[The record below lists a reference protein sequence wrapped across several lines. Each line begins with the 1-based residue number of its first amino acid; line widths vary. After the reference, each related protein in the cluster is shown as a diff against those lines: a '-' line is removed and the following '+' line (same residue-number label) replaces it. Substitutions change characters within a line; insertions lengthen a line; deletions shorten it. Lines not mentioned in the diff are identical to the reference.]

1 MTPDQLASRV
11 ADLANALR
19 LELRREIE
27 TVATTGQAMVIDRVS
42 ETGKDSRG
50 VAFKPYTPEWEAKKR
65 QAVGGKA
72 SAKKRKDRATAP
84 ATPEKPQ
91 GRYRGIVDFTFTGR
105 MLSNIGLGEIQDTD
119 KGVRVVVA
127 GRTEETRAKM
137 EGNDKYRP
145 GWFTL
150 SKSEKEELKR
160 QSAARLANFAQRFI
174 TQ

>member
-11 ADLANALR
+11 AELANALR

-42 ETGKDSRG
+42 ETGKDRQG
-50 VAFKPYTPEWEAKKR
+50 VPFKAYTPEYEAKKR

-72 SAKKRKDRATAP
+72 SAKKRKERATAP

-91 GRYRGIVDFTFTGR
+91 GRYRGIVDFTLTGS
-105 MLSNIGLGEIQDTD
+105 MLRNIGLGEVQDTD
-119 KGVRVVVA
+119 KGVSVVVT
-127 GRTEETRAKM
+127 GRTQETRAKM

-145 GWFTL
+145 GWFSL
-150 SKSEKEELKR
+150 SEAEKAELKK
-160 QSAARLANFAQRFI
+160 QSADRLSRFAERFL

>member
-1 MTPDQLASRV
+1 MTPAQLASRV
-11 ADLANALR
+11 AELANALR

-50 VAFKPYTPEWEAKKR
+50 VAFKAYTPEWEAKKR

-72 SAKKRKDRATAP
+72 SAKKRKQRATAA

-137 EGNDKYRP
+137 EGNDKYRK

-150 SKSEKEELKR
+150 SKTEKDELKR
-160 QSAARLANFAQRFI
+160 QSSARLAKFAQRFI

>member
-72 SAKKRKDRATAP
+72 SAKKRKERATAP
-84 ATPEKPQ
+84 ATPEKTS
-91 GRYRGIVDFTFTGR
+91 RSCTSRACRGGPTGPAHR
-105 MLSNIGLGEIQDTD
+105 HSARRTAGTD
-119 KGVRVVVA
+119 VGA
-127 GRTEETRAKM
+127 GRRRWRVSSQAKT
-137 EGNDKYRP
+137 G
-145 GWFTL
+145 
-150 SKSEKEELKR
+150 
-160 QSAARLANFAQRFI
+160 
-174 TQ
+174 